1 MADSTPI
8 EKLQPCLL
16 DRLTD
21 DEPDKKEESRT
32 QRVITLQKYR
42 KGVLRDLSWLF
53 NSSAYLSLEG
63 LEPFNLKDFPEAYR
77 SVINY
82 GVKQLCGLTAPN
94 MEGLQ
99 EELTAA
105 LQTFEPRITS
115 HSLTIHADMER
126 NVVTMDVE
134 GDLWAHP
141 LPDHLHLKTE
151 VDVETGQC
159 LFGDSPY
166 GPAAA

>member
-21 DEPDKKEESRT
+21 DEPAKKEEGRQ
-32 QRVITLQKYR
+32 QRLISLQKYR
-42 KGVLRDLSWLF
+42 AGVIRDLGWLF

-63 LEPFNLKDFPEAYR
+63 AEPFQLKDFPEAYR
-77 SVINY
+77 SVINF
-82 GVKQLCGLTAPN
+82 GVKQLCGSSSPDL
-94 MEGLQ
+94 GRLQ
-99 EELTAA
+99 DELAA
-105 LQTFEPRITS
+105 AIQVFEPRITS
-115 HSLTIHADMER
+115 HSLVIHADLER
-126 NVVTMDVE
+126 NRMTLEVS

-141 LPDHLHLKTE
+141 LPDHLHVRTE

-159 LFGDSPY
+159 VFGDGSY
-166 GPAAA
+166 GPASA